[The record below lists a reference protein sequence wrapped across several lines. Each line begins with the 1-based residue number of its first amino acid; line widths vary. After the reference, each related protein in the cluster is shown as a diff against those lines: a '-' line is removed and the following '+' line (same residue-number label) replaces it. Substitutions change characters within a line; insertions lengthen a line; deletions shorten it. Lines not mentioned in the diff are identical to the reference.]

1 MLTIRRYV
9 CLFVNLKNSFD
20 FCLKKLSSHARTI
33 VNILYANK
41 ISVLTFKYIKHH
53 LHNQNSFPYH
63 NHYHQ
68 IQRAEELGSRF
79 KTDAFAEVFQGL
91 IAELSVSWDINYF
104 DSYSCMKLG
113 IKVSLNCFF

>member
-1 MLTIRRYV
+1 MESLIHIQYGSGGNGSG
-9 CLFVNLKNSFD
+9 CL
-20 FCLKKLSSHARTI
+20 I
-33 VNILYANK
+33 Y
-41 ISVLTFKYIKHH
+41 
-53 LHNQNSFPYH
+53 
-63 NHYHQ
+63 YHQ

-113 IKVSLNCFF
+113 IKVSLNCFFNLQLMKGIEIV